1 MANLLKKGK
10 KGGWTKL
17 RMLNIE
23 VVAGG
28 LMKLTM
34 QVNSLLRVPHP
45 PPPSSLCPFI
55 SLACCEESFG
65 AAWREVVSQ
74 VPMHGG
80 FRGADPRSET
90 PVLTPF
96 PSH

>member
-1 MANLLKKGK
+1 MANLLKKKK

-55 SLACCEESFG
+55 SLACCEESFRAECVCG
-65 AAWREVVSQ
+65 EGGGVTGTHAWRV
-74 VPMHGG
+74 
-80 FRGADPRSET
+80 
-90 PVLTPF
+90 
-96 PSH
+96 

>member
-10 KGGWTKL
+10 KGGGWTKL

-65 AAWREVVSQ
+65 AAWE
-74 VPMHGG
+74 GG
-80 FRGADPRSET
+80 RWCHRYPCMEGLEGLIQGQKPQY
-90 PVLTPF
+90 
-96 PSH
+96 